1 MFHFI
6 VIHQGDGSSNRDN
19 GVRVDIAFKTIIPLS
34 DSDKLE
40 LFNKFPPQ
48 KAIYDDNSEANYYH
62 HPDGL

>member
-1 MFHFI
+1 MVAPI
-6 VIHQGDGSSNRDN
+6 GITES
-19 GVRVDIAFKTIIPLS
+19 RVDIAFKTIIPLS

-48 KAIYDDNSEANYYH
+48 KAIYDFNFDAYYYH